1 MGNLMKIKNI
11 SILPVIL
18 ITSSILFLLA
28 EHLTHIEFFLHLAAI
43 PLEVL
48 LAVFIVERILESK
61 KRKER
66 RRQLMYTK
74 SHLFRAE
81 LQALYI
87 KNFAALKSP
96 TLSLKNIKNATLDE
110 LKQMREDAE
119 SVEYKSLEVMEPIIT
134 EYVKAQNV
142 WRQLLDRAINYNFE
156 DIIEDMIYTLHFI
169 QDVKL
174 YKEGNP
180 GKLFILEAAEMEPL
194 MRKVRKVLSGD
205 IQKFLDYVI
214 ELKENRPEIFHDLLF
229 DYDLCSQICSL

>member
-1 MGNLMKIKNI
+1 MKIKNI
-11 SILPVIL
+11 SILPLIL
-18 ITSSILFLLA
+18 IASSFLFLLA
-28 EHLTHIEFFLHLAAI
+28 EYLTHVEFFFHLAAI

-48 LAVFIVERILESK
+48 LAVFIVERILESRK
-61 KRKER
+61 SKER
-66 RRQLMYTK
+66 RRQLMSIK

-96 TLSLKNIKNATLDE
+96 ALSLKNIKNANLDE
-110 LKQMREDAE
+110 LKQMRENAE
-119 SVEYKSLEVMEPIIT
+119 SVEYKSLEVMEPVIT
-134 EYVKAQNV
+134 EYIKAQNV
-142 WRQLLDRAINYNFE
+142 LRQLLDRAIDYNFE

-174 YKEGNP
+174 FREGNP
-180 GKLFILEAAEMEPL
+180 GKLFILEAAEKEPL

-214 ELKENRPEIFHDLLF
+214 ELKENRPEIFDDLLS
-229 DYDLCSQICSL
+229 DYDLCSQICAL

>member
-1 MGNLMKIKNI
+1 MKIKNI

-180 GKLFILEAAEMEPL
+180 GKLFILEAAETEPL